1 MTLIRQLPD
10 RSRGLASVMR
20 LVSATR
26 WPRAHPLMGL
36 GIAFIG
42 CCVAA
47 VLRHALDPYLPP
59 GFPFL
64 TFFPVVIL
72 TAFFF
77 GLWPGVFSA
86 VIGGLLAWYYF
97 IPPTREL
104 RIDLQ
109 NSVAMLFYTFIVSVD
124 IVLIHFM
131 HRSSDR
137 LTEEEAQ
144 TRRLNDDQRVMFQ
157 ELQHRVANNIQ
168 FIASLLNLQR
178 RKVVSGEAE
187 AAVAVLDD
195 ARLRLESMS
204 RIHRQLYDP
213 MRAHMPVATHISEL
227 ASDMLHAT
235 SARNVDVRVDMAAV
249 TLDLTR
255 LTTLSL
261 LIAEVLTNSLKHAF
275 ADTGG
280 RIEISLQPTG
290 DGLLRLTVA
299 DNGRGLPEAFDPDK
313 SKGLGWRIVNGLA
326 QQLGGKL
333 TLAGRNGTS
342 VTLVFPE
349 QVSETAAN

>member
-1 MTLIRQLPD
+1 MTSIQQLPR
-10 RSRGLASVMR
+10 RSRGLQSAMR

-26 WPRAHPLMGL
+26 GLRAHVLIGL

-42 CCVAA
+42 SCAA
-47 VLRHALDPYLPP
+47 ALLRHALDPYLPS

-77 GLWPGVFSA
+77 GLWPGIFSA
-86 VIGGLLAWYYF
+86 VMSGVLAWYYF
-97 IPPTREL
+97 IPPVGQFH
-104 RIDLQ
+104 IDLP
-109 NSVAMLFYTFIVSVD
+109 NSVAMLFYMFIVSVD

-178 RKVVSGEAE
+178 RKVMSGEA
-187 AAVAVLDD
+187 AATVAVLDD

-213 MRAHMPVATHISEL
+213 MRAHMPVEAHISEL
-227 ASDMLHAT
+227 ASDILHAT
-235 SARNVDVRVDMAAV
+235 SARNVDVQVDMATV
-249 TLDLTR
+249 TLNLTR

-261 LIAEVLTNSLKHAF
+261 LIAELLTNSLKHAF
-275 ADTGG
+275 AEAGG
-280 RIEISLQPTG
+280 RIEISLQPIG
-290 DGLLRLTVA
+290 DGLLRLIVA

-333 TLAGRNGTS
+333 TLEGRNGTS

-349 QVSETAAN
+349 NVPDAAPN